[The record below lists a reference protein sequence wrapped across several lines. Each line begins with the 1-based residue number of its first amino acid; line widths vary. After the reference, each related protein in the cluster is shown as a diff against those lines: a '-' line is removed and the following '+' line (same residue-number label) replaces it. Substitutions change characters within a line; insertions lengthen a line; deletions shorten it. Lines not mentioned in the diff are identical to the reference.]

1 MFYTKF
7 VWPAAIPDP
16 VLPLVKWKGRTTTQ
30 LIYFCCAMKIKSFA
44 IAFALFLLLFADPR
58 PVAAQDSQDHWT
70 YQRCLEYAL
79 SHNLTLQQSVL
90 QKRLAELTLKQNR
103 LSQLPTVSAG
113 GSTGYRFG
121 RSIDPTSNTFVTQS
135 LFSAGLSVDVGA
147 DLFGWFTKQNNI
159 ASSKYQLYAN
169 NYLLEKARNDM
180 GVNVANAFLQ
190 ILLAQ
195 EQVKLSKSQVA
206 LSEAQLDNTKKLVNA
221 GSVPESNQA
230 DMEAQ
235 LARDSSTLVTAQ
247 NNAIVRVLQMK
258 ALLNLDFAVP
268 FSPELPENIQSV
280 PMLDLSQTAPEMV
293 FTAALAAQ
301 PQNKADQMSVK
312 AAERSLAAAR
322 GALYPSLRFS
332 AGAGTNYANTNY
344 APYGLPQPKVD
355 TIGQVDVNGTSYSVV
370 RPGFTNPG
378 SRLVAFGDQLNNNFG
393 QNIGISL
400 SIPLLN
406 AWQLRGNVERAR
418 VDIENKQLTLDIN
431 KQQLRQDVYTAHAD
445 AIGALQKYQAAI
457 STEAASQK
465 AYDFAT
471 KRFNVGL
478 MNTVEYI
485 TTQTNLFRAQID
497 KVSALYDYIFKIKL
511 LEFYRDQRISL

>member
-1 MFYTKF
+1 MMFCLKF
-7 VWPAAIPDP
+7 VWPGAIPTRD
-16 VLPLVKWKGRTTTQ
+16 LPFIKNMGIVTTQ
-30 LIYFCCAMKIKSFA
+30 FQYFCQAMRIKTLA
-44 IAFALFLLLFADPR
+44 IASALILMLFANPSSV
-58 PVAAQDSQDHWT
+58 VAQESWS

-103 LSQLPTVSAG
+103 LSQLPTISAG
-113 GSTGYRFG
+113 ASGGYRFG
-121 RSIDPTSNTFVTQS
+121 RSIDPTTNNFVTQS
-135 LFSAGLSVDVGA
+135 LFNSGLSLDVNA
-147 DLFGWFTKQNNI
+147 DIFGWFTKQNNI
-159 ASSKYQLYAN
+159 AASKYELYAN

-190 ILLAQ
+190 ILLAN

-206 LSEAQLDNTKKLVNA
+206 LSQAQLDNTKKLVAA

-247 NNAIVRVLQMK
+247 NNSIVRVLQMK

-268 FSPELPENIQSV
+268 FSTVLPENIESV
-280 PMLDLSQTAPEMV
+280 PMLNLTETAPEMV
-293 FTAALAAQ
+293 FSAALAAQ
-301 PQNKADQMSVK
+301 PQYKSDEMRVK
-312 AAERSLAAAR
+312 AAQRTLASAR

-332 AGAGTNYANTNY
+332 AGAGTNYANTNLE
-344 APYGLPQPKVD
+344 PYGALKPVVD
-355 TIGQVDVNGTSYSVV
+355 TIGLVTVNGNDYKVV
-370 RPGFTNPG
+370 RPSFTSEYRKVP
-378 SRLVAFGDQLNNNFG
+378 FTDQLSNNFG
-393 QNIGISL
+393 QNIGLSL

-406 AWQLRGNVERAR
+406 AWQLRGNVERAKI
-418 VDIENKQLTLDIN
+418 DIENKQLTLDIN

-445 AIGALQKYQAAI
+445 AVGAFQKYQAAI
-457 STEAASQK
+457 TTEAASQK

-485 TTQTNLFRAQID
+485 TTQTNLFKAQID
-497 KVSALYDYIFKIKL
+497 RVSALYDYIFKIKL